1 MSEYQFLFTQAG
13 DTEGSPFRM
22 IFVLEDETNGF
33 SYGASLIRGPI
44 YIVDR
49 NRASKFLQIKPAA
62 FHIVSVDKFSSSSAV
77 YQGIDRFPLGGVCSL
92 EFDFQFQGA
101 RLSNRRN
108 GVTLR

>member
-13 DTEGSPFRM
+13 DAEGSPFRM
-22 IFVLEDETNGF
+22 IFVSEDETNGF
-33 SYGASLIRGPI
+33 SYGAGLIRGPI

-49 NRASKFLQIKPAA
+49 NRASKFLQIKLAA
-62 FHIVSVDKFSSSSAV
+62 FCIVSVDKFSSSSTV
-77 YQGIDRFPLGGVCSL
+77 YQGIDGFPLGGVRSL

-101 RLSNRRN
+101 RLSNCRN

>member
-1 MSEYQFLFTQAG
+1 MSEYQFLITKAG

-22 IFVLEDETNGF
+22 IFVLEDETNSF
-33 SYGASLIRGPI
+33 SYGAGLVRGPV

-49 NRASKFLQIKPAA
+49 NWASKFLQIKLAA
-62 FHIVSVDKFSSSSAV
+62 FCIVSVDKFSSSSAV
-77 YQGIDRFPLGGVCSL
+77 YQGIDRFPLRGVRSL

-101 RLSNRRN
+101 RLSNRQN